1 MCVKRSVYVAGFE
14 RGVRPIG
21 DWSISITLSN
31 ASIPST
37 PVVRARLDARPVE
50 PVRER
55 LVDDLV
61 HERRLA
67 GAGDAGDADELAD
80 RELDVDLL
88 QVVLRR
94 AAHDERAAVLVA
106 PLGHGDR
113 ALARRGTAP

>member
-37 PVVRARLDARPVE
+37 ASCSPGFDAHPVE

-67 GAGDAGDADELAD
+67 GAGDARDGDELAD
-80 RELDVDLL
+80 RELDVDPL
-88 QVVLRR
+88 QVVLAR
-94 AAHDERAAVLVA
+94 AAHAERAVVLGA
-106 PLGHGDR
+106 PLRDR
-113 ALARRGTAP
+113 DLRACRERN